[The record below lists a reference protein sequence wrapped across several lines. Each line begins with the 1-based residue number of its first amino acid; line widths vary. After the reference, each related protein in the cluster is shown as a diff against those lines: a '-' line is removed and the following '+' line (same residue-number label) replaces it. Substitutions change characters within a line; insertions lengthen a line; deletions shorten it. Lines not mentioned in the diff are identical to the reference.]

1 MKQMNVLQSL
11 LPEVYAGQLR
21 QQDWEGLEE
30 LRLGTGRPLRLRY
43 ARQERELW
51 PMSEAYVV
59 EEVIQRACRH
69 SAYAYTDTI
78 RQGYLT
84 VEGGHRI
91 GICGFGVTDGAL
103 VRTLRTP
110 SSLNIRVAH
119 QIPGCAGAL
128 MPVLQGS
135 ALLLGPPGSGKTTLL
150 RDTIRQLSDL
160 RRQRI
165 GVVDERGEL
174 SACVNGTAQLDLGS
188 RSDVLM
194 NIPKAEA
201 VMMLLRTMNPQW
213 IALDEITAPED
224 VMVMEQASYCGVK
237 LLATAH
243 GETIE
248 DLSCR
253 SLYKKLMEIGV
264 FKQVVL
270 LRQDKSYS
278 VQEVK
283 L

>member
-1 MKQMNVLQSL
+1 MEQMRVLHSL
-11 LPEVYAGQLR
+11 LPDVYAGQL
-21 QQDWEGLEE
+21 QPQDWDGLEE

-43 ARQERELW
+43 ARRERELW
-51 PMSEAYVV
+51 PKSEAYVI

-91 GICGFGVTDGAL
+91 GICGFGVTDGSL
-103 VRTLRTP
+103 VRTLREP

-128 MPVLQGS
+128 MPVLEGS
-135 ALLLGPPGSGKTTLL
+135 ALFLGPPGSGKTTLL

-160 RRQRI
+160 RRQRV

-174 SACVNGTAQLDLGS
+174 SASVNGTAQLDLGT

-194 NIPKAEA
+194 NVPKAEA

-213 IALDEITAPED
+213 IALDEITSPED
-224 VMVMEQASYCGVK
+224 VAVMEQASYCGIK

-243 GETIE
+243 GETME
-248 DLSCR
+248 DLFCR
-253 SLYKKLMEIGV
+253 PLYRKLMDIGV
-264 FKQVVL
+264 FRQIVL
-270 LRQDKSYS
+270 LRRDKSFS

>member
-1 MKQMNVLQSL
+1 MKQMNVLRSL
-11 LPEVYAGQLR
+11 LPEVYAGQIR
-21 QQDWEGLEE
+21 PQDWEELEE
-30 LRLGTGRPLRLRY
+30 LRFGAGRPLRLRY
-43 ARQERELW
+43 AHRERELW
-51 PMSEAYVV
+51 PKSEAHTV
-59 EEVIQRACRH
+59 EEVLQRACRH
-69 SAYAYTDTI
+69 SVYAYTDTI

-91 GICGFGVTDGAL
+91 GICGFGVTDGL
-103 VRTLRTP
+103 QVRTLREP

-160 RRQRI
+160 RRQRV
-165 GVVDERGEL
+165 GVADERGEL
-174 SACVNGTAQLDLGS
+174 SACVNGSAQLDLGS

-194 NIPKAEA
+194 NVPKAEA

-213 IALDEITAPED
+213 IAIDEITAPDD
-224 VMVMEQASYCGVK
+224 VAVMEQASYCGVK

-243 GETIE
+243 GESIA
-248 DLSCR
+248 DLSR
-253 SLYKKLMEIGV
+253 RPLYRKLMEIGV
-264 FKQVVL
+264 FRQIVL
-270 LRQDKSYS
+270 LRVDKTYT
-278 VQEVK
+278 VQEVHP
-283 L
+283 